1 MVSMGGGCGKNQKGF
16 AREAHGRKNIVSHED
31 TVQIFI
37 TCWVQFG
44 GEVCVYDP
52 PYPAPAETRKPT
64 ETLSP
69 SVFLLYSL

>member
-1 MVSMGGGCGKNQKGF
+1 MVSMGGGWSKNQKHY
-16 AREAHGRKNIVSHED
+16 AHKVHGRKNVASHED

-44 GEVCVYDP
+44 GEVCVHDP
-52 PYPAPAETRKPT
+52 SCPAPAETHKST
-64 ETLSP
+64 DILSP